1 MPRSHIQAETDAF
14 RRRLKTVIKNA
25 DVLHLYD
32 ADVYLLVRRH
42 GRCHEYTSTNRP
54 NWPLSQVEVVRKW
67 QSQDHLGANL
77 FLGAE
82 LPITCQEVT
91 V

>member
-1 MPRSHIQAETDAF
+1 MPRSHTQAETDAF
-14 RRRLKTVIKNA
+14 RGRLKTVIKNA

-42 GRCHEYTSTNRP
+42 GRCHEYTSTGRP
-54 NWPLSQVEVVRKW
+54 NWPLSQVEVVREQ
-67 QSQDHLGANL
+67 QSQSHFRANR

-82 LPITCQEVT
+82 LPITC
-91 V
+91 